1 MAGFF
6 SSQLDFILFF
16 YGLAFILLG
25 ATCVALARGFGENHS
40 WLLLGLFG
48 FLHGVGEWL
57 DLTALVLGDTPV
69 FATVRVALMTAS
81 FALLLEFARREAC
94 RLGLKWAKGWMYIP
108 LLAAVALGGAIE
120 GSNAAGI
127 FARYAL
133 GFPGALGASAVFAR
147 WARDFSDSR
156 KIFAIGAA
164 MGFALYAIA
173 AGIIVPASTFWP
185 ASEINYAAFTRVT
198 GVPVQLVRGI
208 LACWI
213 SFSIW
218 AIWGQ
223 QLVLE
228 MSSTRYTRLL
238 RRQFVWTLALLAA
251 ILVAGW
257 ALTEFLGGIYQDNIE
272 QEARGDIELLVSHL
286 ARETAT
292 VEGMVKV
299 LAGSP
304 SISSL
309 VGRGN
314 TQDLVGVKSFLDRA
328 VDASGARTGF
338 ILTRDGAVLASSGD
352 RSAEPQG
359 GNFRKLP
366 YFQRALAGEAG
377 HLFASDARD
386 DSPIYFAS
394 YPVRND
400 NGAVAGVV
408 VLEKSLAVFEAD
420 LSEFDRPYFFVDPN
434 GIVALTNRPA
444 MLYRALWP
452 LSAEQKTLPNARF
465 EKPNDRPLLS
475 EEIVDSTWISVNGQR
490 EFVRRRDA
498 NRSDWSLVI
507 LMPTREV
514 YASRALGIVTTLLVA
529 IMSLIYMFGKERSA
543 HDRVQMER
551 QLQLQALAQNLR
563 SQATTD
569 ALTGLNNR
577 LKFDQ
582 SLAVE
587 MASAAR
593 YRTPLSLALFDV
605 DFFKEVNDTHGH
617 NVGDKV
623 LMQLAAVVAGKSRT
637 TDMLARW
644 GGEEFIVMLP
654 GSNADTALQA
664 AERLRMAIAL
674 TAFDVPGTITCSFG
688 VTEYADGDTPESF
701 VARADRALY
710 QAKLRGRDRVE
721 LAVKDDLA
729 QAGFASVA

>member
-120 GSNAAGI
+120 GPNAAGI

-164 MGFALYAIA
+164 MGLALYAIA

-674 TAFDVPGTITCSFG
+674 TAFDVPRTITCSFG

-721 LAVKDDLA
+721 LAVKDALA

>member
-1 MAGFF
+1 MVGFF

-25 ATCVALARGFGENHS
+25 ATCAALARGFGENHS
-40 WLLLGLFG
+40 WLLLGVFG

-69 FATVRVALMTAS
+69 FAAVRVALMIAS

-94 RLGLKWAKGWMYIP
+94 RLGLKWAKGWVYVP
-108 LLAAVALGGAIE
+108 LLAAVALGGAV
-120 GSNAAGI
+120 GGVNAAGI

-133 GFPGALGASAVFAR
+133 GFPGALAASAVFAR
-147 WARDFSDSR
+147 WAWDFSDSR
-156 KIFAIGAA
+156 KVLAIGAA
-164 MGFALYAIA
+164 VGFALYAIA
-173 AGIIVPASTFWP
+173 AGIIVPASAFLP
-185 ASEINYAAFTRVT
+185 ASMINYAAFTRVT
-198 GVPVQLVRGI
+198 GLPVQLVRGI

-238 RRQFVWTLALLAA
+238 RRQFVWTLALLVA
-251 ILVAGW
+251 ILVTGW
-257 ALTEFLGGIYQDNIE
+257 ALTEFLGGIYKDNVE
-272 QEARGDIELLVSHL
+272 QEARGDIELLVNHL

-292 VEGMVKV
+292 VESMVKV

-304 SISSL
+304 SVSSL
-309 VGRGN
+309 VARGD
-314 TQDLVGVKSFLDRA
+314 TQDLDGVKSFLDRA
-328 VDASGARTGF
+328 VDASGARAGF
-338 ILTRDGAVLASSGD
+338 ILNRNGAVLASSGY
-352 RSAEPQG
+352 RSAEPPG
-359 GNFRKLP
+359 GNFRDLA
-366 YFQRALAGEAG
+366 YFRKALAGEAG
-377 HLFASDARD
+377 DRFVSDARN

-394 YPVRND
+394 YPVHND
-400 NGAVAGVV
+400 KGAVAGVV

-420 LSEFDRPYFFVDPN
+420 LSEFNRPYFFVDPN
-434 GIVALTNRPA
+434 GIVALTNRPQ

-452 LSAEQKTLPNARF
+452 LSAEQKAVLHGRL
-465 EKPNDRPLLS
+465 EKPNDRPLLP
-475 EEIVDSTWISVNGQR
+475 EEIVDSTWISVDGQR
-490 EFVRRRDA
+490 DFVRRRDA

-507 LMPTREV
+507 LLPTREV

-551 QLQLQALAQNLR
+551 QLQLQVLAQNLR

-569 ALTGLNNR
+569 ALTGLHNR
-577 LKFDQ
+577 FKFDQ
-582 SLAVE
+582 SLAAEV
-587 MASAAR
+587 ASAAR

-623 LMQLAAVVAGKSRT
+623 LVQLAAVVAGKSRT
-637 TDMLARW
+637 TDVIARW
-644 GGEEFIVMLP
+644 GGEEFMMMLP
-654 GSNADTALQA
+654 GSNADMALQA
-664 AERLRMAIAL
+664 AEKLRAAIAL
-674 TAFDVPGTITCSFG
+674 ATFEVPGTITCSFG

-710 QAKLRGRDRVE
+710 QAKLKGRDRVE

-729 QAGFASVA
+729 QTGFASVA

>member
-25 ATCVALARGFGENHS
+25 ATCLALARGFGENRS

-57 DLTALVLGDTPV
+57 DLTALVIGDTPV
-69 FATVRVALMTAS
+69 FAAVRVALMTAS
-81 FALLLEFARREAC
+81 FALLLEFTRREAL
-94 RLGLKWAKGWMYIP
+94 RLGLKWAKGWVYVP

-120 GSNAAGI
+120 GPNAAGI

-133 GFPGALGASAVFAR
+133 GFPGALAASAVFAR

-156 KIFAIGAA
+156 KVLAIGAA
-164 MGFALYAIA
+164 VGFALYAIA

-185 ASEINYAAFTRVT
+185 ASVINYAVFTRVT

-228 MSSTRYTRLL
+228 MSSTRYARLL

-257 ALTEFLGGIYQDNIE
+257 ALTEFLGGIYKDNVQ

-292 VEGMVKV
+292 VESMVKV

-309 VGRGN
+309 VARGN
-314 TQDLVGVKSFLDRA
+314 TQDLDGVKSFLDRA
-328 VDASGARTGF
+328 VDASGARAGF
-338 ILTRDGAVLASSGD
+338 ILNRDGAVLASSGD
-352 RSAEPQG
+352 RSAEPPG
-359 GNFRKLP
+359 GNFRDLP
-366 YFQRALAGEAG
+366 YFRRALAGEAG
-377 HLFASDARD
+377 DYFASDARN

-394 YPVRND
+394 YAVHND
-400 NGAVAGVV
+400 KGAVAGVV

-420 LSEFDRPYFFVDPN
+420 LSEFDRPYFLVDPN
-434 GIVALTNRPA
+434 GIVALTNRPE

-452 LSAEQKTLPNARF
+452 LSAEQKTLNARF
-465 EKPNDRPLLS
+465 EKPNDRPLLP
-475 EEIVDSTWISVNGQR
+475 EEIIDSTWISVEGQR
-490 EFVRRRDA
+490 DFVRRRDA

-582 SLAVE
+582 SLAAE

-623 LMQLAAVVAGKSRT
+623 LMRLAAVVAGKSRT

-654 GSNADTALQA
+654 GLNADMALQA
-664 AERLRMAIAL
+664 AEKLRMVIAL

-710 QAKLRGRDRVE
+710 QAKLKGRDRVE
-721 LAVKDDLA
+721 LGVKDDLA
-729 QAGFASVA
+729 QTGFASVA

>member
-25 ATCVALARGFGENHS
+25 ATCLALARGFGENHS

-57 DLTALVLGDTPV
+57 DLTALVIGDTPV
-69 FATVRVALMTAS
+69 FAAVRVALMTAS
-81 FALLLEFARREAC
+81 FALLLEFARREAL
-94 RLGLKWAKGWMYIP
+94 RLGLKWAKGWVYVP

-120 GSNAAGI
+120 GPNAAGI

-133 GFPGALGASAVFAR
+133 GFPGALAASAVFAR

-156 KIFAIGAA
+156 KVLAIGAA
-164 MGFALYAIA
+164 VGFALYAIA

-185 ASEINYAAFTRVT
+185 ASVINYAVFTRVT

-228 MSSTRYTRLL
+228 MSSTRYARLL

-257 ALTEFLGGIYQDNIE
+257 ALTEFLGGIYKDNVQ

-292 VEGMVKV
+292 VESMVKV

-309 VGRGN
+309 VARGN
-314 TQDLVGVKSFLDRA
+314 TQDLDGVKSFLDRA
-328 VDASGARTGF
+328 VDASGARAGF
-338 ILTRDGAVLASSGD
+338 ILNRDGAVLASSGD
-352 RSAEPQG
+352 RSAEPPG
-359 GNFRKLP
+359 GNFRDLP
-366 YFQRALAGEAG
+366 YFRRALAGEAG
-377 HLFASDARD
+377 DYFASDARN

-394 YPVRND
+394 YAVHND
-400 NGAVAGVV
+400 KGAVAGVV

-420 LSEFDRPYFFVDPN
+420 LSEFDRPYFLVDPN
-434 GIVALTNRPA
+434 GIVALTNRPE

-452 LSAEQKTLPNARF
+452 LSAEQKTLNARF
-465 EKPNDRPLLS
+465 EKPNDRPLLP
-475 EEIVDSTWISVNGQR
+475 EEIIDSTWISVEGQR
-490 EFVRRRDA
+490 DFVRRRDA

-582 SLAVE
+582 SLAAE

-623 LMQLAAVVAGKSRT
+623 LMRLAAVVAGKSRT

-654 GSNADTALQA
+654 GSNADMALQA
-664 AERLRMAIAL
+664 AEKLRMVIAL

-710 QAKLRGRDRVE
+710 QAKLKGRDRVE
-721 LAVKDDLA
+721 LGVKDDLA
-729 QAGFASVA
+729 QTGFASVA

>member
-25 ATCVALARGFGENHS
+25 ATCLALARGFGENHS

-57 DLTALVLGDTPV
+57 DLTALVIGDTPV
-69 FATVRVALMTAS
+69 FAAVRVALMTAS
-81 FALLLEFARREAC
+81 FALLLEFARREAL
-94 RLGLKWAKGWMYIP
+94 RLGLKWAKGWVYVP

-120 GSNAAGI
+120 GPNAAGI

-133 GFPGALGASAVFAR
+133 GFPGALAASAVFAR

-156 KIFAIGAA
+156 KVLAIGAA
-164 MGFALYAIA
+164 VGFALYAIA

-185 ASEINYAAFTRVT
+185 ASVINYAVFTRVT

-228 MSSTRYTRLL
+228 MSSTRYARLL

-257 ALTEFLGGIYQDNIE
+257 ALTEFLGGIYKDNVQ

-292 VEGMVKV
+292 VESMVKV

-309 VGRGN
+309 VARGN
-314 TQDLVGVKSFLDRA
+314 TQDLDGVKSFLDRA
-328 VDASGARTGF
+328 VDASGARAGF
-338 ILTRDGAVLASSGD
+338 ILNRDGAVLASSGD
-352 RSAEPQG
+352 RSAEPPG
-359 GNFRKLP
+359 GNFRDLP
-366 YFQRALAGEAG
+366 YFRRALAGEAG
-377 HLFASDARD
+377 DYFASDARN

-394 YPVRND
+394 YAVHND
-400 NGAVAGVV
+400 KGAVAGVV

-420 LSEFDRPYFFVDPN
+420 LSEFDRPYFLVDPN
-434 GIVALTNRPA
+434 GIVALTNRPE

-452 LSAEQKTLPNARF
+452 LSAEQKTLNARF
-465 EKPNDRPLLS
+465 EKPNDRPLLP
-475 EEIVDSTWISVNGQR
+475 EEIIDSTWISVEGQR
-490 EFVRRRDA
+490 DFVRRRDA

-582 SLAVE
+582 SLAAE

-623 LMQLAAVVAGKSRT
+623 LMRLAAVVAGKSRT

-654 GSNADTALQA
+654 GSNADMALQA
-664 AERLRMAIAL
+664 AEKLRTVIAL

-710 QAKLRGRDRVE
+710 QAKLKGRDRVE
-721 LAVKDDLA
+721 LGVKDDLA
-729 QAGFASVA
+729 QTGFASVA

>member
-25 ATCVALARGFGENHS
+25 ATCLALARGFGENRS

-57 DLTALVLGDTPV
+57 DLTALVIGDTPV
-69 FATVRVALMTAS
+69 FAAVRVALMTAS
-81 FALLLEFARREAC
+81 FALLLEFARREAL
-94 RLGLKWAKGWMYIP
+94 RLGLKWAKGWVYVP

-120 GSNAAGI
+120 GPNAAGI

-133 GFPGALGASAVFAR
+133 GFPGALAASAVFAR

-156 KIFAIGAA
+156 KVLAIGAA
-164 MGFALYAIA
+164 VGFALYAIA

-185 ASEINYAAFTRVT
+185 ASVINYAVFTRVT

-228 MSSTRYTRLL
+228 MSSTRYARLL

-257 ALTEFLGGIYQDNIE
+257 ALTEFLGGIYKDNVQ

-292 VEGMVKV
+292 VESMVKV

-309 VGRGN
+309 VARGN
-314 TQDLVGVKSFLDRA
+314 TQDLDGVKSFLDRA
-328 VDASGARTGF
+328 VDASGARAGF
-338 ILTRDGAVLASSGD
+338 ILNRDGAVLASSGD
-352 RSAEPQG
+352 RSAEPPG
-359 GNFRKLP
+359 GNFRDLP
-366 YFQRALAGEAG
+366 YFRRALAGEAG
-377 HLFASDARD
+377 DYFASDARN

-394 YPVRND
+394 YAVHND
-400 NGAVAGVV
+400 KGAVAGVV

-420 LSEFDRPYFFVDPN
+420 LSEFDRPYFLVDPN
-434 GIVALTNRPA
+434 GIVALTNRPE

-452 LSAEQKTLPNARF
+452 LSAEQKTLNARF
-465 EKPNDRPLLS
+465 EKPNDRPLLP
-475 EEIVDSTWISVNGQR
+475 EEIIDSTWISVEGQR
-490 EFVRRRDA
+490 DFVRRRDA

-582 SLAVE
+582 SLAAE

-623 LMQLAAVVAGKSRT
+623 LMRLAAVVAGKSRT

-654 GSNADTALQA
+654 GSNADMALQA
-664 AERLRMAIAL
+664 AEKLRMVIAL

-710 QAKLRGRDRVE
+710 QAKLKGRDRVE
-721 LAVKDDLA
+721 LGVKDDLA
-729 QAGFASVA
+729 QTGFASVA